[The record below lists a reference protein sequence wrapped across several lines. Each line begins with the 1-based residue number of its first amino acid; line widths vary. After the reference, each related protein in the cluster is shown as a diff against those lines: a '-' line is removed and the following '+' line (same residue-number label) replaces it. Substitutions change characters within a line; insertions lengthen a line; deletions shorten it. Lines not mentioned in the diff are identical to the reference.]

1 MNNGKHKAKENRINK
16 KGTKIKDFFRDIVV
30 SRKLSLLI
38 LLVFISLEAA
48 NGIFRGSLF
57 SILIAVALFIPLAT
71 IYIKL
76 K

>member
-1 MNNGKHKAKENRINK
+1 MNNGKHITKENNITLKRTTLKASLRKVLIN
-16 KGTKIKDFFRDIVV
+16 RN
-30 SRKLSLLI
+30 LSLLI
-38 LLVFISLEAA
+38 LLVFISLEVA

-57 SILIAVALFIPLAT
+57 SILIAIMLFIPLAT